1 MKTFGK
7 VWLGIGLLALGFGI
21 VILALSFSNGGPWRD
36 VPTYSVDESY
46 DGIEAIDI
54 QIGYG
59 EVTIVQGDQ
68 FRIKAKNLPEDSF
81 EAYVTDKTWIIRKDP
96 ENFVDLFGKELSI
109 RSLFWWKDDLKPE
122 ITITIPQDFVA
133 TNFFFDL
140 AVGKAEIE
148 EVHANKGRFSV
159 EAGFIKINQIE
170 LTESSEYYVGT
181 GGMII
186 NQMKVNNIT
195 VDCGVGDVKM
205 EGVITG
211 DNAITCDVGNIEM
224 YLSGNIEDYSFQ
236 VDSGIGRVKINEE
249 SYYNIDGKR
258 IVSEGAVNKIRLES
272 GVGSIAVEI
281 E

>member
-21 VILALSFSNGGPWRD
+21 GILALSFANGGPWRD
-36 VPTYSVDESY
+36 VPTYSLDESY

-68 FRIKAKNLPEDSF
+68 FHIKAENLPEESF

-96 ENFVDLFGKELSI
+96 DNFVDLFGKEFSL
-109 RSLFWWKDDLKPE
+109 RSLFWWEDDLKPE

-133 TNFFFDL
+133 TDFFFEL
-140 AVGKAEIE
+140 AAGRAEIDK
-148 EVHANKGRFSV
+148 VHANKGRFSV

-170 LTESSEYYVGT
+170 LTGSSKYYVGT

-195 VDCGVGDVKM
+195 VDCGVGDVNM
-205 EGVITG
+205 EGIITG
-211 DNAITCDVGNIEM
+211 DNVITCGVGNIEM
-224 YLSGNIEDYSFQ
+224 YLSGNVEDYSFQ

-249 SYYNIDGKR
+249 SYHNTAGKR
-258 IVSEGAVNKIRLES
+258 IVSEGAVNNIQLES